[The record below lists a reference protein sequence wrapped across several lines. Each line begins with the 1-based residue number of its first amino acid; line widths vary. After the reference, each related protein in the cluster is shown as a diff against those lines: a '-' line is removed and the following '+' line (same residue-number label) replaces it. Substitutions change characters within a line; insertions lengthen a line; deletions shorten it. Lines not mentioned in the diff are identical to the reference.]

1 MKFKQARQKFKSYT
15 DAEKEIDIDGDGIK
29 ADELDEALKN
39 KQDIKKAL
47 KKVKGLTDKQAQIIT
62 TLPMPVITSIV
73 NNLSMIVAQKEVKE
87 SPLVADDMGIV
98 KSILDKIES
107 DLHKLH
113 IKKQFEKGW
122 PMVQQLAR
130 MAGYKVTKSKQA
142 KGRTFR
148 YDIKK

>member
-1 MKFKQARQKFKSYT
+1 
-15 DAEKEIDIDGDGIK
+15 
-29 ADELDEALKN
+29 
-39 KQDIKKAL
+39 
-47 KKVKGLTDKQAQIIT
+47 
-62 TLPMPVITSIV
+62 MPVITSIV

-130 MAGYKVTKSKQA
+130 MAGYKVTKKKQA